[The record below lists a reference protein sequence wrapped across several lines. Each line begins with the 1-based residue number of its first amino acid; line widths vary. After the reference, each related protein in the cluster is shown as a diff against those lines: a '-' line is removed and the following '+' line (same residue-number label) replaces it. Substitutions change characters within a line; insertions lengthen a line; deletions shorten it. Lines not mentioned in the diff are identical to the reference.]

1 VAVRPQHVDEAPLL
15 ALRVSRAETLAR
27 RLEAEILAGLEPGTH
42 LGTKDGLRRRYGVAV
57 ATVTETLRLLEQR
70 GLVEARPGRGGGIF
84 VARPATRVALTHL
97 QLGFRTGSASYEDCL
112 EVREALEPLVCRD
125 AALYRRASDMRALRR
140 IVERMGEHVDDPAGY
155 FKLNWALHRRIAAL
169 CRNQPLRSIYLTL
182 LDYLEASLDRAEY
195 GAFEGEASVAIHREL
210 VEAIGAGPG
219 RRLDRALARHSPLP
233 RP

>member
-1 VAVRPQHVDEAPLL
+1 VNADAPLL

-27 RLEAEILAGLEPGTH
+27 RLEAEILGGLEPGTH
-42 LGTKDGLRRRYGVAV
+42 LGTKEELRRRFGVAV

-84 VARPATRVALTHL
+84 VARPAARVALTHL
-97 QLGFRTGSASYEDCL
+97 QLGFRTGSASYEECL

-125 AALYRRASDMRALRR
+125 AALYHRAGDIRELRA
-140 IVERMGEHVDDPAGY
+140 IVGRMGEHLHDPRGY

-169 CRNQPLRSIYLTL
+169 CRNAPLRSIYLTL

-195 GAFEGEASVAIHREL
+195 GAFDGEANVAVHREL
-210 VEAIGAGPG
+210 VEAIDEGPG
-219 RRLDRALARHSPLP
+219 KRLDRALARHSPLP
-233 RP
+233 VRP